1 VIPGLH
7 GLHFANPIGGAILV
21 VLLAILAW
29 RVARARG
36 RHASLIFSETRPFR
50 IMPIGRGVRLRH
62 VPTGLRMLGLLLLV
76 VAFARPQTWFHE
88 EEVLT
93 EGIDILIV
101 LDVSGS
107 MRTEDFRPKN
117 RLVVAKDVVSQFV
130 RGRRND
136 VIGLVA
142 FAATAYTRCPLT
154 LDYDVLLEQLARS
167 DFATREEDGTAIGLG
182 LATGVAR
189 LQKASGKSKV
199 IVLLTDGRNN
209 RGQIDPLT
217 AARLAASLGVK
228 VYTIG
233 VGREGE
239 APYPIDDPLMGK
251 RYIMVSADIDEDSL
265 KQIAE
270 ATGGQYF
277 RATDAGSLKW
287 IFERIDAL
295 ERTEI
300 RVRGYTRKAERF
312 AFFLYPGAL
321 CIGLDLLLGATLLRR
336 LP

>member
-1 VIPGLH
+1 MRD
-7 GLHFANPIGGAILV
+7 LHFGNPVGGAILA
-21 VLLAILAW
+21 VLLVLLVW

-36 RHASLIFSETRPFR
+36 RHASLVFSETRAFR
-50 IMPIGRGVRLRH
+50 VMPVGRGVRLRH
-62 VPTGLRMLGLLLLV
+62 VPTALRMLGLLLLV
-76 VAFARPQTWFHE
+76 IAFARPQTWFSE

-93 EGIDILIV
+93 EGIDILLV

-142 FAATAYTRCPLT
+142 FAAAAYTRCPLT
-154 LDYDVLLEQLARS
+154 LDYEVLLDQLGRT

-189 LQKASGKSKV
+189 LEKATGKSKV

-209 RGQIDPLT
+209 RGQIDPVT
-217 AARLAASLGVK
+217 ASRLAASLGIK

-233 VGREGE
+233 VGKEGE

-251 RYIMVSADIDEDSL
+251 RYIMVSADIDEDTL

-300 RVRGYTRKAERF
+300 RVRGYTRKTERF

-321 CIGLDLLLGATLLRR
+321 CVALELLLGATFLRR

>member
-1 VIPGLH
+1 MR

-21 VLLAILAW
+21 LLLVALAW

-36 RHASLIFSETRPFR
+36 RHASLVFSETRPFR
-50 IMPIGRGVRLRH
+50 LMPAGRGVRLRH
-62 VPTGLRMLGLLLLV
+62 VPTSLRMLGLLLLV
-76 VAFARPQTWFHE
+76 IAFARPQTWFHE

-142 FAATAYTRCPLT
+142 FAANAYTRCPLT
-154 LDYDVLLEQLARS
+154 LDYEVLLEQLGRT
-167 DFATREEDGTAIGLG
+167 DFATRDEDGTAIGLG

-189 LQKASGKSKV
+189 LEKAIGKSKV

-209 RGQIDPLT
+209 RGQIDPLSG
-217 AARLAASLGVK
+217 ARLAQALGIK
-228 VYTIG
+228 VHTIG
-233 VGREGE
+233 VGTEGE
-239 APYPIDDPLMGK
+239 APYPVDDPILGR
-251 RYIMVSADIDEDSL
+251 RYINVQADIDEETL
-265 KQIAE
+265 QQIAT
-270 ATGGQYF
+270 ATGGRYF
-277 RATDAGSLKW
+277 RATDAQGLQQ
-287 IFERIDAL
+287 IFSTIDRM

-300 RVRGYTRKAERF
+300 KVRGYTRHTEQF
-312 AFFLYPGAL
+312 AWFLYPGAL
-321 CIGLDLLLGATLLRR
+321 MILLELALSGTILRTI
-336 LP
+336 P

>member
-1 VIPGLH
+1 VN

-21 VLLAILAW
+21 FLLMMLVW
-29 RVARARG
+29 RVVRARG
-36 RHASLIFSETRPFR
+36 RHASLVFSETRQFR
-50 IMPIGRGVRLRH
+50 LIPAGRGVRLRH
-62 VPTGLRMLGLLLLV
+62 VPTAFRMLGLLLLV
-76 VAFARPQTWFHE
+76 IAFARPQTWFHE

-93 EGIDILIV
+93 EGIDILLV

-142 FAATAYTRCPLT
+142 FAANAYTRCPLT
-154 LDYDVLLEQLARS
+154 LDYEVLLDQLGHT

-189 LQKASGKSKV
+189 LEKATGKSKV

-217 AARLAASLGVK
+217 ASRLASSLGIK

-265 KQIAE
+265 KQIAD

-287 IFERIDAL
+287 IFERIDSL

-300 RVRGYTRKAERF
+300 KVRGYTRKAERF

-321 CIGLDLLLGATLLRR
+321 CIAFDLLLGATFLRR